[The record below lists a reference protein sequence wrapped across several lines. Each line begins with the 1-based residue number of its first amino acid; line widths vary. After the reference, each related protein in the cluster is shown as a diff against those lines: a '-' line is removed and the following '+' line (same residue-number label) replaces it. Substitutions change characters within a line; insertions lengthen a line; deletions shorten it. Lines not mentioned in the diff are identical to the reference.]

1 MSNQCVT
8 LKLNI
13 QNGDYLHTDKMIAHN
28 TKVISGVPT
37 SVPALSMA
45 WDLKVAFYTHEGKQQ
60 HQQGIDILHD

>member
-1 MSNQCVT
+1 
-8 LKLNI
+8 
-13 QNGDYLHTDKMIAHN
+13 
-28 TKVISGVPT
+28 VISGVPT